1 MASKKP
7 KEALFP
13 NDYWERPLPSTN
25 GDLDQTDLF
34 AAIGQALTRWEM
46 LEESLESLCMVF
58 SGLADDAENI
68 AAFRRLFGS
77 IESSSGRRS
86 AIVSAAEVYFWGRDK
101 DNSKM
106 SRLNA
111 LLDIGAFL
119 IPARYNSGRNK
130 PFAEKI
136 TVEMVRENEFPFQI
150 LSGLYR
156 YNSINITE
164 ISHKFD
170 SLNRAIL
177 SSAWIAPVE
186 SS

>member
-111 LLDIGAFL
+111 LLD
-119 IPARYNSGRNK
+119 NVS
-130 PFAEKI
+130 
-136 TVEMVRENEFPFQI
+136 
-150 LSGLYR
+150 
-156 YNSINITE
+156 
-164 ISHKFD
+164 
-170 SLNRAIL
+170 RASKRRDDI
-177 SSAWIAPVE
+177 
-186 SS
+186 